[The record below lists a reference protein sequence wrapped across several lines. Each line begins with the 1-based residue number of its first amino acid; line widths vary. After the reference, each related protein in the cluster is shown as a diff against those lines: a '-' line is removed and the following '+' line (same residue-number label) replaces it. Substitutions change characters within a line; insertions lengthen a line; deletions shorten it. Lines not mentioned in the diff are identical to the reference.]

1 MQLLNITP
9 DTLAQNANCKTR
21 DARRYLARRHAGALS
36 GEFYRLTAEQAGA
49 AVNALRGR
57 SGVYSSRVGCSA
69 TYSQLAKSNA
79 PLISKRE
86 K

>member
-1 MQLLNITP
+1 MKLLNITP
-9 DTLAQNANCKTR
+9 ETLAKGANCKTR

-36 GEFYRLTAEQAGA
+36 NGFYQLTAEQAGA

-69 TYSQLAKSNA
+69 SYSQLANSGA
-79 PLISKRE
+79 PLHSNRE